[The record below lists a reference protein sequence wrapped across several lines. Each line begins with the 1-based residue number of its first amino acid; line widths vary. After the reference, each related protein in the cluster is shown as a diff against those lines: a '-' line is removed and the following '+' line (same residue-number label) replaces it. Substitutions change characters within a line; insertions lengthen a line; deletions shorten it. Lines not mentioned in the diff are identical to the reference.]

1 MIIELTNVTLQV
13 RSRVFNLKDKK
24 NVGLREGLLLVL
36 KLVLV
41 LQQKRI
47 HFWDQKVMFLLF
59 REV

>member
-1 MIIELTNVTLQV
+1 MINELTNVTLQV

-36 KLVLV
+36 KLVL
-41 LQQKRI
+41 QKQI
-47 HFWDQKVMFLLF
+47 NFLHQKSDVFLF

>member
-36 KLVLV
+36 KLVL
-41 LQQKRI
+41 QKQI
-47 HFWDQKVMFLLF
+47 NFLHQKSDVLLF